1 MQHEI
6 TSRAPLLDAA
16 GKLREAGYA
25 KRLLPVYDRAAIRAG
40 AARIKEWDYYLV
52 ANDHYAVALTIDDN
66 GYMDGSRRCTG
77 SPTTMAPTIC
87 TTAWAWAGAW
97 ASRCRWST
105 TSPAA
110 GGGRAAWRMG
120 DKARLS
126 AENPG

>member
-16 GKLREAGYA
+16 GNLREAGYA

-66 GYMDGSRRCTG
+66 GYMGLDSISFLHFDER
-77 SPTTMAPTIC
+77 
-87 TTAWAWAGAW
+87 
-97 ASRCRWST
+97 
-105 TSPAA
+105 
-110 GGGRAAWRMG
+110 
-120 DKARLS
+120 
-126 AENPG
+126 